1 MAFVGIGGCGIA
13 STCWPRLRLEAC
25 GGACPQRKREA
36 FGRSCGGGTAQY
48 GGDGTAQSGG
58 ARLGRLVEKERRC
71 ERDAGAVGGQA
82 GEKADGRAGEGGAAF
97 RHGAR
102 HGE

>member
-1 MAFVGIGGCGIA
+1 MPPNKGEA
-13 STCWPRLRLEAC
+13 SS
-25 GGACPQRKREA
+25 
-36 FGRSCGGGTAQY
+36 RSCSGGTAQS
-48 GGDGTAQSGG
+48 GSGGTAQSGG